1 LPPPA
6 LQWSSIM
13 QLIIESLPL
22 LLRGAQT
29 TMILVSVCLGLG
41 LVLGVPLALAYLYGP
56 RWSRPLLVVY
66 DRVFRGF
73 PALVLLFLFYFG
85 IGSFPGVHLSP
96 ITTVFLALGLR
107 SAAYQSQI
115 YRGSLL
121 AVRRGQ
127 IEAARSLGLTARQTI
142 WSIVIPQAAYF
153 SLPGLSNEY
162 SILLK
167 DTALAFAVGVMELL
181 TEGKFI
187 ALRTQQILPI
197 YLTVG
202 AIYLVLTYGGVLV
215 FWVMEHAI
223 RIPGLSGY
231 SKGRME

>member
-1 LPPPA
+1 ML
-6 LQWSSIM
+6 
-13 QLIIESLPL
+13 
-22 LLRGAQT
+22 
-29 TMILVSVCLGLG
+29 LVSVCLGAG
-41 LVLGVPLALAYLYGP
+41 LVLGVLLALAFLYGP
-56 RWSRPLLVVY
+56 RWLRPLLVVY
-66 DRVFRGF
+66 DRIFRGF

-96 ITTVFLALGLR
+96 LTTVFLALGLR

-121 AVRRGQ
+121 AVEKGQ
-127 IEAARSLGLTARQTI
+127 ADAARSLGLTARQTI
-142 WSIVIPQAAYF
+142 WSIIIPQAAYF

-181 TEGKFI
+181 TAGKFI
-187 ALRTQQILPI
+187 ALRTQAILPI

-215 FWVMEHAI
+215 FWLMERAI
-223 RIPGLSGY
+223 RIPGLSGH

>member
-1 LPPPA
+1 
-6 LQWSSIM
+6 
-13 QLIIESLPL
+13 
-22 LLRGAQT
+22 
-29 TMILVSVCLGLG
+29 MILVSVCLGLG

-56 RWSRPLLVVY
+56 RWSRPFLVVY
-66 DRVFRGF
+66 DRIFRGF

-96 ITTVFLALGLR
+96 LMTVFLALGLR

-121 AVRRGQ
+121 TVTKGQ
-127 IEAARSLGLTARQTI
+127 TDAARSLGMSTRQTI
-142 WSIVIPQAAYF
+142 WSIIIPQAAYF

-187 ALRTQQILPI
+187 ALRTQAILPI

-215 FWVMEHAI
+215 FWAMERAI
-223 RIPGLSGY
+223 RIPGLSGQ
-231 SKGRME
+231 SRGRME

>member
-1 LPPPA
+1 
-6 LQWSSIM
+6 M
-13 QLIIESLPL
+13 V
-22 LLRGAQT
+22 
-29 TMILVSVCLGLG
+29 LVSVCLGLG
-41 LVLGVPLALAYLYGP
+41 LVLGVLLALSYLYGP
-56 RWSRPLLVVY
+56 RWARPLLAAY
-66 DRVFRGF
+66 DRIFRGF

-85 IGSFPGVHLSP
+85 VGSLPGVHLSP
-96 ITTVFLALGLR
+96 LVTVFLALGLR

-121 AVRRGQ
+121 AVTRGQ
-127 IEAARSLGLTARQTI
+127 GDAARALGMSAKQTI
-142 WSIVIPQAAYF
+142 WSIIIPQAAYF

-181 TEGKFI
+181 TQGKFI
-187 ALRTQQILPI
+187 ALRTQAVLPI

-215 FWVMEHAI
+215 FRLMERVM
-223 RIPGLSGY
+223 RIPGLSGQNG
-231 SKGRME
+231 GRME

>member
-1 LPPPA
+1 
-6 LQWSSIM
+6 M
-13 QLIIESLPL
+13 QLIRESLPL
-22 LLRGAQT
+22 LLRGVQM
-29 TMILVSVCLGLG
+29 TMMLVSVCLGLG
-41 LVLGVPLALAYLYGP
+41 FILGVLIALAGLYGP
-56 RWSRPLLVVY
+56 RWLRPILAAY

-85 IGSFPGVHLSP
+85 VGSFPGIHLSP
-96 ITTVFLALGLR
+96 FITVLLALGLR

-121 AVRRGQ
+121 AVNKGQ
-127 IEAARSLGLTARQTI
+127 IDAARSLGMAKRQTVWYI
-142 WSIVIPQAAYF
+142 TIPQAAYF

-162 SILLK
+162 SVLLK
-167 DTALAFAVGVMELL
+167 DTALAFTVGVMELF

-187 ALRTQQILPI
+187 ALRTQAILPI

-202 AIYLVLTYGGVLV
+202 AIYLVLTYGGVLL
-215 FWVMEHAI
+215 FWLMERSI

-231 SKGRME
+231 GKRRME

>member
-1 LPPPA
+1 ML
-6 LQWSSIM
+6 
-13 QLIIESLPL
+13 
-22 LLRGAQT
+22 
-29 TMILVSVCLGLG
+29 LVSVCLGLG
-41 LVLGVPLALAYLYGP
+41 LVLGVLLALFYLYGP
-56 RWSRPLLVVY
+56 RWARPLLVAY

-85 IGSFPGVHLSP
+85 VGSLPGVHLSP
-96 ITTVFLALGLR
+96 LVTVFLALGLR

-121 AVRRGQ
+121 AVTRGQ
-127 IEAARSLGLTARQTI
+127 SDAARSLGMSAKQTM
-142 WSIVIPQAAYF
+142 WSIIIPQAAYF

-181 TEGKFI
+181 TQGKFI
-187 ALRTQQILPI
+187 ALRTQAVLPI

-215 FWVMEHAI
+215 FRLMERVM
-223 RIPGLSGY
+223 RIPGLSGQ
-231 SKGRME
+231 SGGRME

>member
-1 LPPPA
+1 
-6 LQWSSIM
+6 M
-13 QLIIESLPL
+13 QLLRESLPL

-29 TMILVSVCLGLG
+29 TMVLVSVCLGLG
-41 LVLGVPLALAYLYGP
+41 LVLGVLLALSYLYGP
-56 RWSRPLLVVY
+56 RWARPLLAAY

-85 IGSFPGVHLSP
+85 VGSFPGVHLSP
-96 ITTVFLALGLR
+96 VVTVFLALGLR

-121 AVRRGQ
+121 AVTRGQ
-127 IEAARSLGLTARQTI
+127 GDAARSLGMSAKQTI
-142 WSIVIPQAAYF
+142 WSIIIPQAAYF

-167 DTALAFAVGVMELL
+167 DTVLAFAVGVMELL
-181 TEGKFI
+181 TQGKFI
-187 ALRTQQILPI
+187 ALRTQAVLPI

-215 FWVMEHAI
+215 FWLMERVM
-223 RIPGLSGY
+223 RIPGLSGH
-231 SKGRME
+231 SGGRME

>member
-1 LPPPA
+1 
-6 LQWSSIM
+6 M
-13 QLIIESLPL
+13 QLIRESLPL

-29 TMILVSVCLGLG
+29 TMLLVSVCLLLG
-41 LVLGVPLALAYLYGP
+41 LMLGVPIALSYLYGP

-85 IGSFPGVHLSP
+85 IGSLPGVHLSP
-96 ITTVFLALGLR
+96 LVTVFLALGLR

-121 AVRRGQ
+121 AVRKGQ
-127 IEAARSLGLTARQTI
+127 VDAARSLGMTARQTI
-142 WSIVIPQAAYF
+142 WFIVIPQAAYF
-153 SLPGLSNEY
+153 SLPGLANEY
-162 SILLK
+162 CILLK

-187 ALRTQQILPI
+187 ALRTHAILPI

-202 AIYLVLTYGGVLV
+202 AIYLVLTYGGVLA
-215 FWVMEHAI
+215 FWVMERSI
-223 RIPGLSGY
+223 RISGLSGH

>member
-1 LPPPA
+1 
-6 LQWSSIM
+6 
-13 QLIIESLPL
+13 
-22 LLRGAQT
+22 
-29 TMILVSVCLGLG
+29 MILVSVCLGLG
-41 LVLGVPLALAYLYGP
+41 LVLGVPLALSYLYGP
-56 RWSRPLLVVY
+56 RWARPLLVAY

-85 IGSFPGVHLSP
+85 VGSFPGVHISP
-96 ITTVFLALGLR
+96 ISTVFLALGLR

-121 AVRRGQ
+121 AVRKGQ
-127 IEAARSLGLTARQTI
+127 IEAARALGLTARQTI
-142 WSIVIPQAAYF
+142 WSIIIPQAAYF

-187 ALRTQQILPI
+187 ALRTQAILPI

-202 AIYLVLTYGGVLV
+202 AIYLMLTYGGVLI
-215 FWVMEHAI
+215 FWGMERAI
-223 RIPGLSGY
+223 RIPGLSGH
-231 SKGRME
+231 SRGRME

>member
-1 LPPPA
+1 MNMSAIL
-6 LQWSSIM
+6 
-13 QLIIESLPL
+13 QLIRESLPL
-22 LLRGAQT
+22 LLRGAEM
-29 TMILVSVCLGLG
+29 TMTLVSVCLGIG
-41 LVLGVPLALAYLYGP
+41 LTLGVPLALGYFYGP
-56 RWSRPLLVVY
+56 RWSRPILTAY

-85 IGSFPGVHLSP
+85 VGSLPGVHLSP
-96 ITTVFLALGLR
+96 LVTVLLALGLR

-121 AVRRGQ
+121 AVKKGQ
-127 IEAARSLGLTARQTI
+127 IDAARSLGMTRRQTI
-142 WSIVIPQAAYF
+142 WFILIPQAAYF
-153 SLPGLSNEY
+153 SLPGLANEY

-187 ALRTQQILPI
+187 ALRTQAILPV

-215 FWVMEHAI
+215 FWLMERAI
-223 RIPGLSGY
+223 RIPGLGGY
-231 SKGRME
+231 KSKAQ

>member
-1 LPPPA
+1 
-6 LQWSSIM
+6 M
-13 QLIIESLPL
+13 QLLRESLPL

-29 TMILVSVCLGLG
+29 TMVLVSVCLGLG
-41 LVLGVPLALAYLYGP
+41 LVLGVLLALSYLYGP
-56 RWSRPLLVVY
+56 RWARPLLVAY

-85 IGSFPGVHLSP
+85 VGSFPGVHLSP
-96 ITTVFLALGLR
+96 VVTVFLALGLR

-121 AVRRGQ
+121 AVRKGQ
-127 IEAARSLGLTARQTI
+127 IDAARSLGMTARQTI
-142 WSIVIPQAAYF
+142 WSIIVPQAAYF

-167 DTALAFAVGVMELL
+167 DTALAFAVGVTELL

-187 ALRTQQILPI
+187 ALRTQAILPI

-215 FWVMEHAI
+215 FWLMERVM
-223 RIPGLSGY
+223 RIPGLSGH
-231 SKGRME
+231 SAGRME